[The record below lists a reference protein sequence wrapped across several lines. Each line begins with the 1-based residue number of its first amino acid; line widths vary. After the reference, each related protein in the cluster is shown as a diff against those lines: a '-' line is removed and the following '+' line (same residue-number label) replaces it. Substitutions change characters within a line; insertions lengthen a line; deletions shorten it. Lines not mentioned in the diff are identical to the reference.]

1 MRHSSKNMC
10 IISPSASS
18 FSPVKYK
25 LYLLC
30 TSLSRSLQPHTLR
43 NTQKKHRPAYSKFVV
58 QLKGFRCARTIA
70 VTIRSNLLAHSV
82 VSSTRRQ
89 TAAQCARVYDVIEIG
104 CDALGKGP
112 NRRRRAPARRNDVHC
127 TSPVRRR
134 WSNTQQPSQR
144 KAYLMKYVYQMPR
157 RPRGSQH

>member
-1 MRHSSKNMC
+1 MRHSSKSMLC
-10 IISPSASS
+10 IVSPSTSS

-43 NTQKKHRPAYSKFVV
+43 NTQKKHRPADSKFVA
-58 QLKGFRCARTIA
+58 QRKGFRCTRPMA

-104 CDALGKGP
+104 CDALGNGP
-112 NRRRRAPARRNDVHC
+112 NRRRRAPAQRNDVHC
-127 TSPVRRR
+127 MSPVRR
-134 WSNTQQPSQR
+134 S
-144 KAYLMKYVYQMPR
+144 
-157 RPRGSQH
+157 